1 MSTTI
6 NTKTTTAKEIE
17 NLSGATNALTNN
29 ATKSVAN
36 AEIVVVAESNTF
48 NGGAAEVL
56 GEYEPDIAAENIIL
70 PVKPSSSPSS
80 TCNSVSSWSDV
91 LCANAL
97 CSSTQ
102 QHQQQQHC
110 STTYKE
116 EEKEEETE
124 NVMENIMGYNEY
136 DNVCLNKMETATA
149 AAASAITTISS
160 SSTILI
166 PHLASSQSNLTT
178 ATALPTQQQ
187 LFLELQDTSAFDSG
201 RESVNDCDSSL
212 DDSINYPVAVAL
224 LAPSSSSLS
233 LPLQQQRYK
242 KPCTLDFYAS
252 TGSQSKWYL
261 PSRDVLKI
269 NVQSDGDLML
279 TKSCVSIAEPESSVV
294 TPPSDH
300 GGNDGDGAVSQ
311 DEALTANDKM

>member
-6 NTKTTTAKEIE
+6 STNITTATEIE
-17 NLSGATNALTNN
+17 KLSGATTALTNN

-36 AEIVVVAESNTF
+36 AEVVVVAESNTF
-48 NGGAAEVL
+48 NGGAAEAL
-56 GEYEPDIAAENIIL
+56 GEYEPDIL
-70 PVKPSSSPSS
+70 PVKPSSSPCSL
-80 TCNSVSSWSDV
+80 CNSVSSCSDV

-102 QHQQQQHC
+102 QQQQHC
-110 STTYKE
+110 STAYK
-116 EEKEEETE
+116 EEKEEEQDE
-124 NVMENIMGYNEY
+124 NVMENIICYNEY
-136 DNVCLNKMETATA
+136 DNVTLNKMA
-149 AAASAITTISS
+149 AAAEAASTITTTTSS
-160 SSTILI
+160 SAILI

-178 ATALPTQQQ
+178 ATTLSTQQQ

-212 DDSINYPVAVAL
+212 DESINYPVAVAL
-224 LAPSSSSLS
+224 LATSSSSLS

-261 PSRDVLKI
+261 PPRDVLKI